1 VPTERRSPLDS
12 ALDDLYAAT
21 PPEFVLVRS
30 RLERE
35 LRHADEA
42 SAAAEVRSR
51 RRPNL
56 AAWACNQLARR
67 DPDGIAELIALT
79 HRLAEA
85 QQAVVDGQSPAAWR
99 DVTRERRELLE
110 HLTATALAELTPWA
124 PKPATYRDPVA
135 ATLDAA
141 SLDPGIAADLDA
153 GRLTRALSSPAGLG
167 PLPDPNA
174 RPSTPRPGR
183 RGPSQRDREAA
194 QRELTQAQREAKQ
207 LTTAADT
214 AATEQ
219 ASAEMQADATTAQ
232 LREVERAIERARGSA
247 RHAAQ
252 EAQAARDRTKEARLL
267 ADRAEQRVRRAEQH
281 LRDLDV
287 P

>member
-1 VPTERRSPLDS
+1 VPTERGSPLDR
-12 ALDDLYAAT
+12 ALDELYAAT

-35 LRHADEA
+35 LREADEP
-42 SAAAEVRSR
+42 SAATEIRSR

-67 DPDGIAELIALT
+67 DPDGMAELIALT

-85 QQAVVDGQSPAAWR
+85 QQAVVNGRPPAAWR
-99 DVTRERRELLE
+99 DVSRERRELLE
-110 HLTATALAELTPWA
+110 HLAATAIAELAPWA

-141 SLDPGIAADLDA
+141 SLDPDIVPDLEA

-174 RPSTPRPGR
+174 RPPTPAGR
-183 RGPSQRDREAA
+183 RGPSKRDREAA
-194 QRELTQAQREAKQ
+194 QRELTQAQREVKQ
-207 LTTAADT
+207 LAAAADI
-214 AATEQ
+214 ATTEE

-232 LREVERAIERARGSA
+232 LREVERAIERARGAA
-247 RHAAQ
+247 RHATQ

-281 LRDLDV
+281 LRDLDAS
-287 P
+287 

>member
-1 VPTERRSPLDS
+1 MERGSPLDR
-12 ALDDLYAAT
+12 ALDELYAAT

-35 LRHADEA
+35 LRHDDEP
-42 SAAAEVRSR
+42 SAAAEIRSR

-67 DPDGIAELIALT
+67 DPGGIAELIALT

-85 QQAVVDGQSPAAWR
+85 QQAVVNGQPPVAWR
-99 DVTRERRELLE
+99 DVSRERRELLE
-110 HLTATALAELTPWA
+110 HLAATAIAELVPWA

-141 SLDPGIAADLDA
+141 SLDPDIVPDLEA

-174 RPSTPRPGR
+174 RPPAPAGR
-183 RGPSQRDREAA
+183 RGPSKRDRDAA
-194 QRELTQAQREAKQ
+194 QRELTQTQREAKQ
-207 LTTAADT
+207 LAAAADT
-214 AATEQ
+214 ATTEQ

-232 LREVERAIERARGSA
+232 LREVERAIERTRGAA
-247 RHAAQ
+247 RHATQ

-281 LRDLDV
+281 LRDLDA

>member
-1 VPTERRSPLDS
+1 MPTETESPLDR
-12 ALDDLYAAT
+12 ALDELYAAT

-35 LRHADEA
+35 LRHADEP
-42 SAAAEVRSR
+42 SAAADIRSR

-56 AAWACNQLARR
+56 GAWACNQLARR
-67 DPDGIAELIALT
+67 DPEGIAELIALT

-85 QQAVVDGQSPAAWR
+85 QQAVVNGQPSAAWR
-99 DVTRERRELLE
+99 DVSRERRELLE
-110 HLTATALAELTPWA
+110 HLAATAIAELAPWA

-141 SLDPGIAADLDA
+141 SLDPDIVPDLEA

-167 PLPDPNA
+167 PLPEPNA
-174 RPSTPRPGR
+174 RPLTPPAGR
-183 RGPSQRDREAA
+183 RGPSKRDREAA

-207 LTTAADT
+207 LAAAADT
-214 AATEQ
+214 ATTEQ
-219 ASAEMQADATTAQ
+219 SSAEMQADATTAQ
-232 LREVERAIERARGSA
+232 LREVERAIERARGGA
-247 RHAAQ
+247 RHATR
-252 EAQAARDRTKEARLL
+252 EAQAARDRTKGARLL

-281 LRDLDV
+281 LRDLDA

>member
-1 VPTERRSPLDS
+1 VPTEPGSPLDR
-12 ALDDLYAAT
+12 ALDELYGAT

-35 LRHADEA
+35 LRHADESS
-42 SAAAEVRSR
+42 SATELRGR

-67 DPDGIAELIALT
+67 DPEGIGALVALT

-85 QQAVVDGQSPAAWR
+85 QQAVVNGQPPAVFR
-99 DVTRERRELLE
+99 DVSRERRELLE
-110 HLTATALAELTPWA
+110 HLTAAAIAALQPWA
-124 PKPATYRDPVA
+124 PKPGTYRDPVL

-141 SLDPGIAADLDA
+141 SIDPDVVPDLEA
-153 GRLTRALSSPAGLG
+153 GRLTRALSAPAGLG

-174 RPSTPRPGR
+174 RPASPRAAAR
-183 RGPSQRDREAA
+183 PSKRDLDAA
-194 QRELTQAQREAKQ
+194 YRELTDAQREAKQ
-207 LTTAADT
+207 LATAADT

-219 ASAEMQADATTAQ
+219 ASAEMNADATTAQ
-232 LREVERAIERARGSA
+232 LREVERAIERARGAA

-252 EAQAARDRTKEARLL
+252 EAQAARDRTKDARQL
-267 ADRAEQRVRRAEQH
+267 ADRAEQRVRRAEQR
-281 LRDLDV
+281 LADLE

>member
-1 VPTERRSPLDS
+1 MPIERGSPLDR

-35 LRHADEA
+35 LRHAEEPA
-42 SAAAEVRSR
+42 AAAEIRSR

-56 AAWACNQLARR
+56 AAWACNQLARGE
-67 DPDGIAELIALT
+67 PDGITELIALT

-85 QQAVVDGQSPAAWR
+85 QQAVVNGQPATVWR
-99 DVTRERRELLE
+99 DVSRERRELLE
-110 HLTATALAELTPWA
+110 HLAVKAITGLGPWA
-124 PKPATYRDPVA
+124 PKPATYRDPVE

-141 SLDPGIAADLDA
+141 SLDPDIVPDLEA

-174 RPSTPRPGR
+174 RPPTPRARR
-183 RGPSQRDREAA
+183 RGPSKRDREAA
-194 QRELTQAQREAKQ
+194 QRELTQAQRDAKQ
-207 LTTAADT
+207 LAAAADT
-214 AATEQ
+214 ATAEQ

-232 LREVERAIERARGSA
+232 LREVERAIERARGAA
-247 RHAAQ
+247 RQAAQ

-267 ADRAEQRVRRAEQH
+267 ADRAEQRVRRAEQG
-281 LRDLDV
+281 LRDLDAS
-287 P
+287 

>member
-1 VPTERRSPLDS
+1 MPTEPATPLDR

-35 LRHADEA
+35 LRHGDEP
-42 SAAAEVRSR
+42 SAATEIRSR

-67 DPDGIAELIALT
+67 DPDGIAALVALT
-79 HRLAEA
+79 RRLAEA
-85 QQAVVDGQSPAAWR
+85 QQAVVNGQEPAAFR
-99 DVTRERRELLE
+99 DVSRERRELLE
-110 HLTATALAELTPWA
+110 HLTASAIATLQPWA
-124 PKPATYRDPVA
+124 PKPATYRDRVL

-141 SLDPGIAADLDA
+141 SIDPDLVADLEA
-153 GRLTRALSSPAGLG
+153 GRLTRALSAPAGLG

-174 RPSTPRPGR
+174 RPVNPRAATR
-183 RGPSQRDREAA
+183 PSKRDVDAA

-207 LTTAADT
+207 LATAVDT
-214 AATEQ
+214 AASEQ

-232 LREVERAIERARGSA
+232 LREVERAIERARGAA

-252 EAQAARDRTKEARLL
+252 QAQAARDRTKAARQL
-267 ADRAEQRVRRAEQH
+267 ADRAEQRVRRAEHQ
-281 LRDLDV
+281 LRELGRL
-287 P
+287 